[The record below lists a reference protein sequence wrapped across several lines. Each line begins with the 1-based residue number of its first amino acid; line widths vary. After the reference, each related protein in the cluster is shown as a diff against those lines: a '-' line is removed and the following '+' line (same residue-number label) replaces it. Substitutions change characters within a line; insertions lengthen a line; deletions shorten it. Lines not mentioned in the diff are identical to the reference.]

1 MNEQSNSK
9 EVISIISGYQLF
21 KNVDSSDLQSSLE
34 HSRIYTLDEGE
45 ILLAPEEPNTQMYIV
60 IDGKFSVHTELH
72 MKSVAT
78 LRAGDCMGEMSLFEG
93 EFPSAYVIAISKARV
108 VGIHKEVIWEIID
121 SSNTFSRNLLRHILK
136 RVRSGNQELAE
147 MQEKLQAQEVST
159 FIDPLTGIYNRRWLN
174 SMFNRVLERTRQLS
188 ISSQNIFLMMID
200 IDNFKSYN
208 DTLGHLA
215 GDQCLRMVAA
225 VLRTNLRPTDLYAR
239 YGGEEFSMLL
249 SGISVEDSIITAER
263 LRKAVADE
271 EIKDRNGITLNSVT
285 ISIGIAKFRE
295 NESMDDL
302 IDRADQYLYKAKANG
317 KNCIYHEMNNSGN

>member
-1 MNEQSNSK
+1 
-9 EVISIISGYQLF
+9 
-21 KNVDSSDLQSSLE
+21 
-34 HSRIYTLDEGE
+34 
-45 ILLAPEEPNTQMYIV
+45 
-60 IDGKFSVHTELH
+60 
-72 MKSVAT
+72 
-78 LRAGDCMGEMSLFEG
+78 
-93 EFPSAYVIAISKARV
+93 
-108 VGIHKEVIWEIID
+108 
-121 SSNTFSRNLLRHILK
+121 
-136 RVRSGNQELAE
+136 
-147 MQEKLQAQEVST
+147 
-159 FIDPLTGIYNRRWLN
+159 
-174 SMFNRVLERTRQLS
+174 
-188 ISSQNIFLMMID
+188 
-200 IDNFKSYN
+200 
-208 DTLGHLA
+208 
-215 GDQCLRMVAA
+215 MVAA